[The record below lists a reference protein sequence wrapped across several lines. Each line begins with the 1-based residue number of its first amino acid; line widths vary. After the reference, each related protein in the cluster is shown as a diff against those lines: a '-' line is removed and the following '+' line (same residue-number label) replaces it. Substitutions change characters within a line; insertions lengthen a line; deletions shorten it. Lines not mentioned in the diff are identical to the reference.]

1 MNGYKEMQMVGR
13 EIKSKN
19 PLIIEGFPGIG
30 LIGNIV
36 SQHLIEELKMEYVG
50 TFESPFFLPLV
61 VVYEGVI
68 RNPVRIFESKEHN
81 LVTVFSE
88 IPVAQEVSHPVGIN
102 LVKWAKEVGISE
114 FLSLAGIATP
124 GEEERIFVAA
134 TSEEALKQFNG
145 ETTLFEMG
153 SITGISGVVMREC
166 LNHDIP
172 GYCLLGETHS
182 PNPNPRAAARV
193 VEVINKRWKLGVD
206 TKPLLEQ
213 AEKIEKT
220 LQQLTQQVED
230 QAAPRERP
238 SPTDYSLYG

>member
-1 MNGYKEMQMVGR
+1 MDGNEEMKMVGG
-13 EIKSKN
+13 EIKSEN

-50 TFESPFFLPLV
+50 TFDSPFFLPLV

-68 RNPVRIFESKEHN
+68 RNPVRIFESEEHN

-88 IPVAQEVSHPVGIN
+88 IPVAQEVSHLVGTN
-102 LVKWAKEVGISE
+102 LVKWGKEVGISE

-124 GEEERIFVAA
+124 GEEERIFIAA
-134 TSEEALKQFNG
+134 TSKEALKPFEGDAN
-145 ETTLFEMG
+145 LFEMG

-166 LNHDIP
+166 LNHNIP
-172 GYCLLGETHS
+172 GFCLLGETHS
-182 PNPNPRAAARV
+182 PNPNPRAAAGV
-193 VEVINKRWKLGVD
+193 VDVINKRWKLGVD
-206 TKPLLEQ
+206 TKSLFEQ
-213 AEKIEKT
+213 AEQIEKT

-230 QAAPRERP
+230 QAAPGEKP